1 MSKQF
6 KPTFLITDMK
16 GNIIGIPF
24 ITKYIPTINNLNSR
38 NHTKDKYTRM
48 KNTVL
53 TFFQRRNKQPPFFSK
68 FCPIYNQERKNLK
81 PLSENVYNFSIKQ
94 VNQYDKEQNKQHL
107 FMSDREFRPI
117 LKFFRATFS
126 SIKNMKD
133 SNSDM
138 ISLHI

>member
-1 MSKQF
+1 MNRSIQEYLRCIINGNDTRYTEWSTDVKLFALSYNSQ
-6 KPTFLITDMK
+6 IT
-16 GNIIGIPF
+16 
-24 ITKYIPTINNLNSR
+24 T
-38 NHTKDKYTRM
+38 
-48 KNTVL
+48 
-53 TFFQRRNKQPPFFSK
+53 
-68 FCPIYNQERKNLK
+68 
-81 PLSENVYNFSIKQ
+81 ENVYNFSIKQ

-138 ISLHI
+138 ISLHIYNNSLYKKPYL